1 MSAYG
6 FIAKDNG
13 IPLYIQLKQAIIN
26 DINTGK
32 YENMQKLPSR
42 RKLANDLNFST
53 TTINNAYQALVD
65 EGYAITID
73 RSGFY
78 VKSNTAIAD
87 DYYDVVWENNQEYL
101 YNFSYNSC
109 ETSAISASYSKI
121 LDKQLQSIDAKAFLS
136 HGNKRGEIEFRVAIS
151 KFLYSA
157 RGIDC
162 LISDIFLGSGIQHL
176 LTVIVMIL
184 GTDKVYGFE
193 NPTDYKMYI
202 WLKNLG
208 VDIRLVNINSKEAL
222 TPDILDKSGIDV
234 MLVMPENQLPTGRR
248 MSADERRNLANWC
261 KRDGKYIIEVETDGC
276 LNYSNKKLKSIYTEA
291 GGHNIIYMESFEF
304 LISSNTKTA
313 YMVLPDGLVNR
324 AIRRLEA
331 YSPLVT
337 VAEQTIYQNLIN
349 SGRLAKLIGRNNK
362 TMKNK
367 RDFLIS
373 CISSSK
379 LGSRFRFLNTDT
391 GMNIIGIFESSK
403 NGMDLSYSALNNG
416 IKIFEM
422 TKFLLQ
428 PNPIID
434 KNAFVFGYAG
444 LNIPEIEDAVK
455 ILERTWSDII

>member
-6 FIAKDNG
+6 FIDKNNG

-42 RKLANDLNFST
+42 RKLAEKLNFST
-53 TTINNAYQALVD
+53 TTVNNAYQALVD

-78 VKSNTAIAD
+78 VKSSAAVAD
-87 DYYDVVWENNQEYL
+87 DYYDVVWEDNREYL

-109 ETSAISASYSKI
+109 ETSGIPSGLPKI
-121 LDKQLQSIDAKAFLS
+121 LNRLLQNADPKAFLK
-136 HGNKRGEIEFRVAIS
+136 HGNKRGETEFRIS
-151 KFLYSA
+151 IAKFLYSS

-162 LISDIFLGSGIQHL
+162 LISDIFLGSGVQHL

-184 GTDKVYGFE
+184 GRDKVYGLE
-193 NPTDYKMYI
+193 NPTDYKMYL

-208 VDIRLVNINSKEAL
+208 VDIRLVNVDLSGSL
-222 TPDILDKSGIDV
+222 DPDTLDKLGIDV

-248 MSADERRNLANWC
+248 MSAEERRDLADWC
-261 KRDGKYIIEVETDGC
+261 KRDGKYIIEVGTDGH
-276 LNYSNKKLKSIYTEA
+276 LNYSDKMLKSIYTEA
-291 GGHNIIYMESFEF
+291 GGRNVIYMESFEF
-304 LISSNTKTA
+304 LISPNTKAA
-313 YMVLPDGLVNR
+313 YMALPTGLVNF
-324 AIRRLEA
+324 AIKRLET

-337 VAEQTIYQNLIN
+337 AAEQTVYQNLIN
-349 SGRLAKLIGRNNK
+349 SGKLARLIAANNK

-373 CISSSK
+373 RINTSK
-379 LGSRFRFLNTDT
+379 LGGRFRFLNTDT
-391 GMNIIGIFESSK
+391 GMNLIGIFESGK
-403 NGMDLSYSALNNG
+403 NGVDLSCSALSKG
-416 IKIFEM
+416 VKIFEM
-422 TKFLLQ
+422 TKFLLS

-444 LNIPEIEDAVK
+444 LNIPEIDDAVK
-455 ILERTWSDII
+455 ILENSWGDM